1 MGCAFFV
8 VLNFLLTKLTKKLK
22 RMLEWFTNDRNNLL
36 IGGETMRLLK
46 PYFKRY
52 KLDLVLAVITVII
65 MAMAM
70 LFQPTLLSKI
80 VQAISDDNM
89 TKVRHIGLQ
98 LLVIAGIGLIAGI
111 VNTIFAARASQG
123 IASDVREAAYRKI
136 QTFSFGNVEQFSA
149 GNLVV
154 RLTNDVQQI
163 QSILMMMLQPLL
175 RMPILFIG
183 GFILAVNSIPKL
195 WWIIVVMV
203 ILVGAVSALVMGNMG
218 KRFGMIQGLI
228 DRVNAKAKEN
238 LQGVRVVKSFNQ
250 EGNEQK
256 RFDDV
261 SDELNHVNLQI
272 GYLFSIIMPAFMFI
286 GQGLMVVA
294 IYFVGNMVGTEPKM
308 LAQITG
314 FTNYLMIIM
323 QAIIVGGMMMT
334 FAARGF
340 VSMGRISEIMDTKP
354 DLVYKDVPA
363 QDLTGAVEFDDV
375 SFTYPGDDKPTLK
388 HISFKVQPGEMIG
401 IVGATGSGK
410 SSMAQLIPRLFDPTD
425 GTVKVGGVD
434 LKDANESSLRKTVSF
449 VLQRATLFSGK
460 ISDNLRQGKP
470 DAQEQDMK
478 RAAQIAQ
485 AAEFVERYEDTYEHV
500 VEERS
505 SNFSGGQKQRLSIA
519 RGVIGNPKILILDD
533 STSALDAKSEKLVKE
548 ALDNEL
554 QDTTTFIIAEKI
566 SSVINADRILVL
578 EDGALVAEGAHQQLV
593 ETSPIYQEIYKTQ
606 KAQEA

>member
-1 MGCAFFV
+1 
-8 VLNFLLTKLTKKLK
+8 
-22 RMLEWFTNDRNNLL
+22 
-36 IGGETMRLLK
+36 MRLLK

-89 TKVRHIGLQ
+89 SKVRHIGLQ

-250 EGNEQK
+250 EVNEQK

-410 SSMAQLIPRLFDPTD
+410 SSMAQLIPRLFDPTE

-460 ISDNLRQGKP
+460 ISDNLRQGKS

-519 RGVIGNPKILILDD
+519 RGVIGDPKILILDD

-554 QDTTTFIIAEKI
+554 QYTTTFIIAEKI

-578 EDGALVAEGAHQQLV
+578 EDGALVAEGAHQELV

>member
-1 MGCAFFV
+1 
-8 VLNFLLTKLTKKLK
+8 
-22 RMLEWFTNDRNNLL
+22 
-36 IGGETMRLLK
+36 MRLLK
-46 PYFKRY
+46 PYFKGY
-52 KLDLVLAVITVII
+52 KLDLTIAVLTVTI
-65 MAMAM
+65 MAISM
-70 LFQPTLLSKI
+70 LLQPTLLTNI

-89 TKVRHIGLQ
+89 DKVNQIGLK

-111 VNTIFAARASQG
+111 INTIFAARASQG
-123 IASDVREAAYRKI
+123 IASDVREAAFRKI
-136 QTFSFGNVEQFSA
+136 QTFSFGNIEQYSV

-154 RLTNDVQQI
+154 RLTNDITQI
-163 QSILMMMLQPLL
+163 QSILMMGLQPLL
-175 RMPILFIG
+175 RMPILFVG
-183 GFILAVNSIPKL
+183 GFILAVHSIPAL
-195 WWIIVVMV
+195 WWVIVVMV
-203 ILVGAVSALVMGNMG
+203 ILVGAVSAVVMGNMG

-250 EGNEQK
+250 EDNEQK
-256 RFDDV
+256 RFNEV
-261 SDELNHVNLQI
+261 SDELNGVNLQI
-272 GYLFSIIMPAFMFI
+272 GYLFSIIVPAFMFI

-294 IYFVGNMVGTEPKM
+294 IYFVGNMVGSEPKM

-323 QAIIVGGMMMT
+323 QSIIIGGMMMT

-340 VSMGRISEIMDTKP
+340 VSMGRIQEIMNTEP
-354 DLVYKDVPA
+354 DLQYKDVPE
-363 QDLTGAVEFDDV
+363 QDLSGAVEFDDV

-388 HISFKVQPGEMIG
+388 HISFAVQPGEMIG

-410 SSMAQLIPRLFDPTD
+410 STMAQLIPRLFDPTE

-434 LKDANESSLRKTVSF
+434 LKDTNESSLRKTVSF

-460 ISDNLRQGKP
+460 ISDNLRQGKA
-470 DAQEQDMK
+470 DAQEADMK

-519 RGVIGNPKILILDD
+519 RGVIGDPKILILDD

-548 ALDNEL
+548 ALDHDL

-578 EDGALVAEGAHQQLV
+578 EDGELVAEGAHKDLV

>member
-1 MGCAFFV
+1 
-8 VLNFLLTKLTKKLK
+8 
-22 RMLEWFTNDRNNLL
+22 
-36 IGGETMRLLK
+36 MRLLK
-46 PYFKRY
+46 PYFKGY
-52 KLDLVLAVITVII
+52 KLDLTIAVLTVTI
-65 MAMAM
+65 MAISM
-70 LFQPTLLSKI
+70 LLQPTLLTNI

-89 TKVRHIGLQ
+89 DKVNQIGLK

-111 VNTIFAARASQG
+111 INTIFAARASQG

-136 QTFSFGNVEQFSA
+136 QTFSFGNIEQYSV

-154 RLTNDVQQI
+154 RLTNDITQI
-163 QSILMMMLQPLL
+163 QSILMMGLQPLL
-175 RMPILFIG
+175 RMPILFVG
-183 GFILAVNSIPKL
+183 GFILAVHSIPDL

-203 ILVGAVSALVMGNMG
+203 ILVGAVSAVVMGNMG

-250 EGNEQK
+250 EDNEQK
-256 RFDDV
+256 RFNEV
-261 SDELNHVNLQI
+261 SDELNGVNLQI
-272 GYLFSIIMPAFMFI
+272 GYLFSIIVPAFMFI

-294 IYFVGNMVGTEPKM
+294 IYFVGNMVGSEPKM

-323 QAIIVGGMMMT
+323 QSIIIGGMMMT

-340 VSMGRISEIMDTKP
+340 VSMGRIQEIMNTEP
-354 DLVYKDVPA
+354 DLQYKDVPE
-363 QDLTGAVEFDDV
+363 QDLSGAVEFDDV

-388 HISFKVQPGEMIG
+388 HISFAVQPGEMIG

-410 SSMAQLIPRLFDPTD
+410 STMAQLIPRLFDPTE

-434 LKDANESSLRKTVSF
+434 LKDTNESSLRKTVSF

-460 ISDNLRQGKP
+460 ISDNLRQGKA
-470 DAQEQDMK
+470 DAQEADMK

-519 RGVIGNPKILILDD
+519 RGVIGDPKILILDD

-548 ALDNEL
+548 ALDHDL

-578 EDGALVAEGAHQQLV
+578 EDGELVAEGAHKDLV

>member
-1 MGCAFFV
+1 
-8 VLNFLLTKLTKKLK
+8 
-22 RMLEWFTNDRNNLL
+22 
-36 IGGETMRLLK
+36 MRLLK
-46 PYFKRY
+46 PYFKGY
-52 KLDLVLAVITVII
+52 KLDLTIAVLTVTI
-65 MAMAM
+65 MAISM
-70 LFQPTLLSKI
+70 LLQPTLLTNI

-89 TKVRHIGLQ
+89 DKVNQIGLK

-111 VNTIFAARASQG
+111 INTIFAARASQG

-136 QTFSFGNVEQFSA
+136 QTFSFGNIEQYSV

-154 RLTNDVQQI
+154 RLTNDITQI
-163 QSILMMMLQPLL
+163 QNILMMGLQPLL
-175 RMPILFIG
+175 RMPILFVG
-183 GFILAVNSIPKL
+183 GFILAVHSIPAL
-195 WWIIVVMV
+195 WWVIVVMV
-203 ILVGAVSALVMGNMG
+203 ILVGAVSAVVMGNMG

-250 EGNEQK
+250 EDNEQK
-256 RFDDV
+256 RFNEV
-261 SDELNHVNLQI
+261 SDELNGVNLQI
-272 GYLFSIIMPAFMFI
+272 GYLFSIIVPAFMFI

-294 IYFVGNMVGTEPKM
+294 IYFVGNMVGSEPKM

-323 QAIIVGGMMMT
+323 QSIIIGGMMMT

-340 VSMGRISEIMDTKP
+340 VSMGRIQEIMNTEP
-354 DLVYKDVPA
+354 DLQYKDVPE
-363 QDLTGAVEFDDV
+363 QDLSGAVEFDDV

-388 HISFKVQPGEMIG
+388 HISFAVQPGEMIG

-410 SSMAQLIPRLFDPTD
+410 STMAQLIPRLFDPTE

-434 LKDANESSLRKTVSF
+434 LKDTNESSLRKTVSF

-460 ISDNLRQGKP
+460 ISDNLRQGKA
-470 DAQEQDMK
+470 DAQEADMK

-519 RGVIGNPKILILDD
+519 RGVIGDPKILILDD

-548 ALDNEL
+548 ALDHDL

-578 EDGALVAEGAHQQLV
+578 EDGELVAEGAHKDLV

>member
-1 MGCAFFV
+1 
-8 VLNFLLTKLTKKLK
+8 
-22 RMLEWFTNDRNNLL
+22 
-36 IGGETMRLLK
+36 MRLLK

-89 TKVRHIGLQ
+89 SKVRHIGLQ

-250 EGNEQK
+250 EINEQK

-410 SSMAQLIPRLFDPTD
+410 SSMAQLIPRLFDPTE

-460 ISDNLRQGKP
+460 ISDNLRQGKS

-519 RGVIGNPKILILDD
+519 RGVIGDPKILILDD

-578 EDGALVAEGAHQQLV
+578 EDGALVAEGAHQELV

>member
-1 MGCAFFV
+1 
-8 VLNFLLTKLTKKLK
+8 
-22 RMLEWFTNDRNNLL
+22 
-36 IGGETMRLLK
+36 MRLLK
-46 PYFKRY
+46 PYFKGY
-52 KLDLVLAVITVII
+52 KLDLTIAVLTVTI
-65 MAMAM
+65 MAISM
-70 LFQPTLLSKI
+70 LLQPTLLTNI

-89 TKVRHIGLQ
+89 DKVNQIGLK

-111 VNTIFAARASQG
+111 INTIFAARASQG

-136 QTFSFGNVEQFSA
+136 QTFSFGNIEQYSV

-154 RLTNDVQQI
+154 RLTNDITQI
-163 QSILMMMLQPLL
+163 QSILMMGLQPLL
-175 RMPILFIG
+175 RMPILFVG
-183 GFILAVNSIPKL
+183 GFILAVHSIPAL

-203 ILVGAVSALVMGNMG
+203 ILVGAVSAVVMGNMG

-250 EGNEQK
+250 EDNEQK
-256 RFDDV
+256 RFNEV
-261 SDELNHVNLQI
+261 SDELNGVNLQI
-272 GYLFSIIMPAFMFI
+272 GYLFSIIVPAFMFI

-294 IYFVGNMVGTEPKM
+294 IYFVGNMVGSEPKM

-323 QAIIVGGMMMT
+323 QSIIIGGMMMT

-340 VSMGRISEIMDTKP
+340 VSMGRIQEIMNTEP
-354 DLVYKDVPA
+354 DLQYKDVPE
-363 QDLTGAVEFDDV
+363 QDLSGAVEFDDV

-388 HISFKVQPGEMIG
+388 HISFAVQPGEMIG

-410 SSMAQLIPRLFDPTD
+410 STMAQLIPRLFDPTE

-460 ISDNLRQGKP
+460 ISDNLRQGKA
-470 DAQEQDMK
+470 DAEEADMK

-519 RGVIGNPKILILDD
+519 RGVIGDPKILILDD

-548 ALDNEL
+548 ALDHDL

-578 EDGALVAEGAHQQLV
+578 EDGELVAEGAHKDLV

>member
-1 MGCAFFV
+1 
-8 VLNFLLTKLTKKLK
+8 
-22 RMLEWFTNDRNNLL
+22 MLEWFTNDRNNLL

-89 TKVRHIGLQ
+89 SKVRHIGLQ

-410 SSMAQLIPRLFDPTD
+410 SSMAQLIPRLFDPTE

-460 ISDNLRQGKP
+460 ISDNLRQGKS

-519 RGVIGNPKILILDD
+519 RGVIGDPKILILDD

-578 EDGALVAEGAHQQLV
+578 EDGALVAEGAHQELV

>member
-1 MGCAFFV
+1 
-8 VLNFLLTKLTKKLK
+8 
-22 RMLEWFTNDRNNLL
+22 
-36 IGGETMRLLK
+36 MRLLK
-46 PYFKRY
+46 PYFKGY
-52 KLDLVLAVITVII
+52 KLDLTIAVLTVTI
-65 MAMAM
+65 MAISM
-70 LFQPTLLSKI
+70 LLQPTLLTNI

-89 TKVRHIGLQ
+89 DKVNQIGLK

-111 VNTIFAARASQG
+111 INTIFAARASQG

-136 QTFSFGNVEQFSA
+136 QTFSFGNIEQYSV

-154 RLTNDVQQI
+154 RLTNDITQI
-163 QSILMMMLQPLL
+163 QSILMMGLQPLL
-175 RMPILFIG
+175 RMPILFVG
-183 GFILAVNSIPKL
+183 GFILAVHSIPAL
-195 WWIIVVMV
+195 WWVIVVMV
-203 ILVGAVSALVMGNMG
+203 ILVGAVSAVVMGNMG

-250 EGNEQK
+250 EDNEQK
-256 RFDDV
+256 RFNEV
-261 SDELNHVNLQI
+261 SDELNGVNLQI
-272 GYLFSIIMPAFMFI
+272 GYLFSIIVPAFMFI

-294 IYFVGNMVGTEPKM
+294 IYFVGNMVGSEPKM

-323 QAIIVGGMMMT
+323 QSIIIGGMMMT

-340 VSMGRISEIMDTKP
+340 VSMGRIQEIMNTEP
-354 DLVYKDVPA
+354 DLQYKDVPE
-363 QDLTGAVEFDDV
+363 QDLSGAVEFDDV

-388 HISFKVQPGEMIG
+388 HISFAVQPGEMIG

-410 SSMAQLIPRLFDPTD
+410 STMAQLIPRLFDPTE

-434 LKDANESSLRKTVSF
+434 LKDTNESSLRKTVSF

-460 ISDNLRQGKP
+460 ISDNLRQGKA
-470 DAQEQDMK
+470 DAQEADMK

-519 RGVIGNPKILILDD
+519 RGVIGDPKILILDD

-548 ALDNEL
+548 ALDHDL

-578 EDGALVAEGAHQQLV
+578 EDGALVAEGAHQELV